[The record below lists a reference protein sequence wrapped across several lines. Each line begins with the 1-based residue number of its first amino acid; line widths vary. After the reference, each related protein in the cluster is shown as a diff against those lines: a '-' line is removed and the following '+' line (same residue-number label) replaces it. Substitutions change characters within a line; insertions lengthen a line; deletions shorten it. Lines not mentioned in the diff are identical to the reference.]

1 MLIFLI
7 QSKDFAQKF
16 DMVKFM
22 LRLFYFSL
30 ISGTLSLRL
39 TLTDSNNAFCSQITL
54 IKMFHK
60 SNQNQIFIILTVLRR
75 SV

>member
-30 ISGTLSLRL
+30 ISGDLSLRL
-39 TLTDSNNAFCSQITL
+39 TLTDSNNAFCFQITL
-54 IKMFHK
+54 IKIFHK